1 MQLISEQ
8 VMIRGSFESL
18 KPVDETYNSR
28 YRYFRHV
35 LLVTRPSILCKSS
48 SIIKVFSDHLTK
60 VQTSFSIKQVTWIQ
74 EIPKYRFPK
83 IIALIGV
90 DLVIVTKV

>member
-8 VMIRGSFESL
+8 FMIRGSFESL

-28 YRYFRHV
+28 YQYFRHV

-48 SIIKVFSDHLTK
+48 SIIMQFNSIEIKFVYYLELHFSVHSLLC
-60 VQTSFSIKQVTWIQ
+60 V
-74 EIPKYRFPK
+74 
-83 IIALIGV
+83 
-90 DLVIVTKV
+90 